1 MALGLNLAPC
11 FIFGTLWGLSAL
23 AGWKREL
30 PWHQGDA
37 ALQDA
42 GSHALLAGVRHDTPP
57 VLLPLCYC
65 VKQQN
70 KQVVHTWVKN
80 QGENDTAFSSH
91 G

>member
-11 FIFGTLWGLSAL
+11 FIFGTLWGLSVL

-42 GSHALLAGVRHDTPP
+42 GSHALLA